1 MRASSASLLS
11 PSSRVGAEREGH
23 VAACVRASSTPSSTP
38 SSPPSA
44 WVQTLQRA
52 WLGRGPL
59 ACLLWPL
66 SLLYRAAWALRA
78 ALYRSGLKGTTRLP
92 VPVLVVGNVVVGGSG
107 KTPTLIGL
115 VQHLLAQGWRPGVLS
130 RGHGR
135 RSTACLPVLPN
146 SRAEQV
152 GDEPLLIAQRT
163 GVPVYVG
170 RERAAAG
177 QALLAAHPEVNLLL
191 CDDGMQHWALARDLT
206 VLVFDARGRG
216 NGWLLPAGMLR
227 QPWPAPVWGGG
238 PLIVLQTGLPA
249 GSHPDPALAA
259 GAPAFAA
266 TRRLA
271 EQAYDA
277 DGQRVALQRWAPPTP
292 VPAPASGDPGAAG
305 ASVPA
310 PAPAPMPGLGAARCA
325 ALAGI
330 AQPEAFFTLLRQ
342 RGLVLQHTL
351 ALPDHADAS
360 TLLQALA
367 PYPSDWDWLCT
378 EKDAVKLFAALRLG
392 STPPHRVWAVALEQ
406 EPASGFYSAVA
417 QALGRTEV

>member
-1 MRASSASLLS
+1 
-11 PSSRVGAEREGH
+11 
-23 VAACVRASSTPSSTP
+23 
-38 SSPPSA
+38 
-44 WVQTLQRA
+44 VQTLQRA

-66 SLLYRAAWALRA
+66 SLLYLAVWMLRS
-78 ALYRSGLKGTTRLP
+78 ALYRSGLKGSTRLP

-115 VQHLLAQGWRPGVLS
+115 VQHLQALGWRPGVLS

-135 RSTACLPVLPN
+135 RSTGCLPVQPD
-146 SRAEQV
+146 SSAAQV

-163 GVPVYVG
+163 GVPVTVG
-170 RERAAAG
+170 RNRVAAG
-177 QALLAAHPEVNLLL
+177 RALLAAHPEVNLLL

-206 VLVFDARGRG
+206 VLVFDARGCG

-238 PLIVLQTGLPA
+238 PLIVLQTGLAA
-249 GSHPDPALAA
+249 GAHPDPALAA

-271 EQAYDA
+271 DQAYDA
-277 DGQRVALQRWAPPTP
+277 QGQRVALQRW
-292 VPAPASGDPGAAG
+292 VPASTPARACVEPGMAE
-305 ASVPA
+305 ASA
-310 PAPAPMPGLGAARCA
+310 PAHGLGAARCA

-330 AQPEAFFTLLRQ
+330 AQPEAFFALLRQ
-342 RGLVLQHTL
+342 RGIALQHTL

-360 TLLQALA
+360 TLLQALE
-367 PYPSDWDWLCT
+367 PYPSDLDWLCT
-378 EKDAVKLFAALRLG
+378 EKDAVKLFGELRQRSDLAFK
-392 STPPHRVWAVALEQ
+392 VFAVALEQ
-406 EPASGFYSAVA
+406 EGPSGFYAAVA
-417 QALGRTEV
+417 HALGHPAP

>member
-1 MRASSASLLS
+1 MQA
-11 PSSRVGAEREGH
+11 
-23 VAACVRASSTPSSTP
+23 
-38 SSPPSA
+38 
-44 WVQTLQRA
+44 LQRA
-52 WLGRGPL
+52 WLGRGAL

-66 SLLYRAAWALRA
+66 SLLTRVAWALRS
-78 ALYRSGLKGTTRLP
+78 ALYLSGLKRSSRLP

-115 VQHLLAQGWRPGVLS
+115 VQHLQAQGWRPGVLS

-135 RSTACLPVLPN
+135 HGTECLPVHAD
-146 SRAEQV
+146 SRADQT
-152 GDEPLLIAQRT
+152 GDEPLLIALAT

-170 RERAAAG
+170 RDRAAAG
-177 QALLAAHPEVNLLL
+177 RALLAAHPGVNLLL

-206 VLVFDARGRG
+206 VLVFDARGCG

-238 PLIVLQTGLPA
+238 PLLMLQTGLPA
-249 GSHPDPALAA
+249 GARPDPALAA

-277 DGQRVALQRWAPPTP
+277 HGRRLALQHW
-292 VPAPASGDPGAAG
+292 VQGPAHSHGEPGKAG
-305 ASVPA
+305 AA
-310 PAPAPMPGLGAARCA
+310 PAPVAMRCA

-330 AQPEAFFTLLRQ
+330 AQPDAFFALLRQ
-342 RGLVLQHTL
+342 RGLALQHTL
-351 ALPDHADAS
+351 TLPDHADCA

-367 PYPSDWDWLCT
+367 PYPSDLDWLCT
-378 EKDAVKLFAALRLG
+378 EKDAVKLFAALRQPG
-392 STPPHRVWAVALEQ
+392 APAHRVWAVALEQ
-406 EPASGFYSAVA
+406 EPDRGFYAA
-417 QALGRTEV
+417 LDRALGRVAAPLP

>member
-1 MRASSASLLS
+1 M
-11 PSSRVGAEREGH
+11 
-23 VAACVRASSTPSSTP
+23 
-38 SSPPSA
+38 
-44 WVQTLQRA
+44 QTLQRA

-66 SLLYRAAWALRA
+66 SLLYRAVWMLRT
-78 ALYRSGLKGTTRLP
+78 ALYRSGLKGSTRLP

-115 VQHLLAQGWRPGVLS
+115 VQHLQALGWRPGVLS

-135 RSTACLPVLPN
+135 RSTGCLPVQPD

-152 GDEPLLIAQRT
+152 GDEPLLIAQCT
-163 GVPVYVG
+163 GVPVTVG
-170 RERAAAG
+170 RHRAAAG
-177 QALLAAHPEVNLLL
+177 RALLAAHPEVNLLL

-206 VLVFDARGRG
+206 VLVFDARGCG

-249 GSHPDPALAA
+249 GAHPDPALAA
-259 GAPAFAA
+259 GAPVFAA

-271 EQAYDA
+271 DQAYDA
-277 DGQRVALQRWAPPTP
+277 HGQRVALQHW
-292 VPAPASGDPGAAG
+292 V
-305 ASVPA
+305 
-310 PAPAPMPGLGAARCA
+310 PAPMPARAQSELGAAAADAPVRGLGAARCA

-330 AQPEAFFTLLRQ
+330 AQPEAFFALLRQ
-342 RGLVLQHTL
+342 RGLHLEHTL
-351 ALPDHADAS
+351 ALPDHADSA

-367 PYPSDWDWLCT
+367 PYPPELIWLCT
-378 EKDAVKLFAALRLG
+378 EKDAVKLFATLRQHGGLA
-392 STPPHRVWAVALEQ
+392 PKVFAVALEQ
-406 EPASGFYSAVA
+406 EAPSGFYAAVA
-417 QALGRTEV
+417 HALRHPTTP